1 MLGENNSVF
10 LCNLDNKVRKTE
22 IDHAGEGE
30 RIGWIDVCVSEREW
44 GPARRRLSVVSDR
57 SMDHQW

>member
-1 MLGENNSVF
+1 MF